1 MAKKVAIVSDLSGT
15 DIPDAE
21 QVEPRVMELEG
32 LSQPVKPDSSRAEVD
47 RPRRALTP
55 RPWLG
60 KSIGILAMLFVLANL
75 GMNVLYYNRALPNEH
90 LGRLSV
96 SGERPHS
103 LQHISSADML
113 PAQLT
118 FAHGSTHVSRTPASL
133 GITVNTAA
141 SLRNLN
147 VHWHWLPLFS
157 IFGAHHAAVSLQVDK
172 ARFAAASAALAP
184 QFASPARGRHID
196 LQGTAFV
203 IKPAEAGYRLN
214 TAALLAS
221 TLAVLQRGNTQVSV
235 PTTSIAALTS
245 RTTNL
250 SSQLTKL
257 QKELD
262 TPISFVYHGQ
272 TIRPAK
278 TDRSQWFAP
287 SGASMVPTSAAAE
300 PYITKLARQLGIA
313 IANPHDLATAVAY
326 AVRKAGSRSFAVVPA
341 GNDTLVRTYCTAVK
355 DVDASVLANLTGKLA
370 MTYNDARGWNDG
382 GRIAFEHVDSGC
394 QYTVWMSAAADM
406 TTFGSICD
414 DYYNCQA
421 GHNVVLNYDRWTTAT
436 PSWNKTGGSL
446 EDYRTLMIDH
456 ETGHR
461 LGLLDNPVCPA
472 KGKPAPVMMQQSINL
487 HGCVFN
493 IWPLPAERKHAM
505 SYIGIIQASL

>member
-1 MAKKVAIVSDLSGT
+1 MEQL
-15 DIPDAE
+15 E
-21 QVEPRVMELEG
+21 QVRLDARG
-32 LSQPVKPDSSRAEVD
+32 AEVD
-47 RPRRALTP
+47 RPRRAPTS
-55 RPWLG
+55 RPWPG
-60 KSIGILAMLFVLANL
+60 KSIGILAMLFVIANL
-75 GMNVLYYNRALPNEH
+75 GMNVLYYNRVLPNEY

-96 SGERPHS
+96 GGKTLHS
-103 LQHISSADML
+103 LQHVSSAGML

-118 FAHGSTHVSRTPASL
+118 FGHGSMHVSRTLASL

-141 SLRNLN
+141 SLKNLN

-157 IFGAHHAAVSLQVDK
+157 IFSTHRVAVSLQVDK
-172 ARFAAASAALAP
+172 ARFAAAAAALAP

-203 IKPAEAGYRLN
+203 VKPAEAGYRLN
-214 TAALLAS
+214 TAALLAL
-221 TLAVLQRGNTQVSV
+221 TLAALQRGNTQVSV
-235 PTTSIAALTS
+235 PTTSIAAAASGTA
-245 RTTNL
+245 NL

-262 TPISFVYHGQ
+262 APISFVYHSQ

-278 TDRSQWFAP
+278 TDRSQWFVL
-287 SGASMVPTSAAAE
+287 SGASMAPASAAVE
-300 PYITKLARQLGIA
+300 PYITKLARQLGIT
-313 IANPHDLATAVAY
+313 IANPDDLATAAAY
-326 AVRKAGSRSFAVVPA
+326 AVSKADSRSFAVVPT

-355 DVDASVLANLTGKLA
+355 GVDTSVLADLTGKLA

-421 GHNVVLNYDRWTTAT
+421 GHSVVLNYERWTTAT
-436 PSWNKTGGSL
+436 PPWNKTGGSL

-461 LGLLDNPVCPA
+461 LGFLDNPVCPS
-472 KGKPAPVMMQQSINL
+472 KGQPAPVMMQQSVNL

-493 IWPLPAERKHAM
+493 IWPRPAEFTWLDQM
-505 SYIGIIQASL
+505 LNLGQTASVTNLR